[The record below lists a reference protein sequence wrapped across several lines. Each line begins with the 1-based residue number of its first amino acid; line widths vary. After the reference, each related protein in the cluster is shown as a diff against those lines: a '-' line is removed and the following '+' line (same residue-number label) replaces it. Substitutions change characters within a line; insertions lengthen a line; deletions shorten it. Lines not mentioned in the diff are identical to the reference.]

1 MEDAQRVHEALETVA
16 ERFAGV
22 LERARFERRDGYTF
36 MAFPTF
42 PIRAVNGVW
51 ADTDAAATQLEDA
64 FREAKELGAP
74 FSVRVGKGRTP
85 AVEKMAHTLGF
96 VAAERVPGMAVRPWE
111 LGDPSPAELEIVP
124 VQTADELERALAVA
138 AAGFGVP
145 AHIVAPVFSLEFV
158 QLDGWAYHLA
168 RVGPDDVAIA
178 AGFTID
184 DTVGIFNVAT
194 LPAHRGRGYGG
205 ALTTHAVRAGFAAG
219 AGFAYLESSTMGE
232 SVYRRLGFREVETY
246 RMLARPR
253 KVSATS

>member
-1 MEDAQRVHEALETVA
+1 VEEAQRVHEGLETVA

-51 ADTDAAATQLEDA
+51 ADTDAAASQLSDA
-64 FREAKELGAP
+64 LREAEELGVP
-74 FSVRVGKGRTP
+74 FSVRVRKGRTP
-85 AVEKMAHTLGF
+85 AVEKMARKLGL
-96 VAAERVPGMAVRPWE
+96 VAAERVPGMAVKPHE
-111 LGDPSPAELEIVP
+111 LRDPSPAELEIVP
-124 VQTADELERALAVA
+124 VKTADELARALAVA
-138 AAGFGVP
+138 TAGFGVP
-145 AHIVAPVFSLEFV
+145 AQIVAPVFSLEFV
-158 QLDGWAYHLA
+158 QLDGWAYHMA
-168 RVGPDDVAIA
+168 RVGGDDVAIA
-178 AGFTID
+178 AGFTVG

-194 LPAHRGRGYGG
+194 LPAHRGRGYAGT
-205 ALTTHAVRAGFAAG
+205 LTTHAVRAGFAAG
-219 AGFAYLESSTMGE
+219 AAFAYLESSTMGE